1 MESNGATN
9 PANPAGPGSH
19 LDPSWPELVEQARI
33 RATRKASKKRSG
45 FRYQHINGSPSV
57 SPEMEEIIK
66 KDYLTGQYNSVQLAE
81 KYGIKRFSALQRIVQ
96 KGWRAELKASGVP
109 LPLEPKI
116 DFKKRSK
123 EFWRLVEVDYMMGST
138 RKEICIRHGIQ
149 YYTLVG
155 RIKKFG
161 WDKTKKRLGE
171 AAILKTARAVVSK
184 PEQMERM
191 AEAFIDSA
199 LVHFQRL
206 MDELS
211 CAKESGQT
219 MDLER
224 FDKIITTFTALYNTI
239 KKVPG
244 LNAGKITSVPTVENN
259 GNEVKKNG
267 ATAAPLAQQKAPTV
281 V

>member
-1 MESNGATN
+1 MESNGSA
-9 PANPAGPGSH
+9 SSE
-19 LDPSWPELVEQARI
+19 LDPKWTELAKQERQRVSHKETKR
-33 RATRKASKKRSG
+33 RAT
-45 FRYQHINGSPSV
+45 FRYQHINAGPIISPA
-57 SPEMEEIIK
+57 MEEIIK
-66 KDYLTGQYNSVQLAE
+66 QDYLTGQYNSVQLAE
-81 KYGIKRFSALQRIVQ
+81 KYGMKRLRIVSRITRR
-96 KGWRAELKASGVP
+96 GWRDELKASGIP
-109 LPLEPKI
+109 LPLEPKL
-116 DFKKRSK
+116 DLGKRSR
-123 EFWRLVEVDYMMGST
+123 EFWQLVEVDYMMGST

-149 YYTLVG
+149 YYTLCG

-206 MDELS
+206 VDELGN
-211 CAKESGQT
+211 AKETGAV
-219 MDLER
+219 MDLDR
-224 FDKIITTFTALYNTI
+224 FDKIITTFTTLYNTI

-244 LNAGKITSVPTVENN
+244 LNAGKITSVPTGENN
-259 GNEVKKNG
+259 GSEVKKNG
-267 ATAAPLAQQKAPTV
+267 APLAQQKAPTV